1 MPTGSPI
8 IGQTP
13 APVGPRTD
21 SPTTTVEPTSS
32 PTTSEPSGSPVVPL
46 RANVVTTLRN
56 VPARDMTPRETEK
69 YIELLIVFLRR
80 YTGTTMVLDGI
91 DMWHQ
96 EMTAV
101 DAKEGSVVAIATTVG
116 GVNSIDDGGGEG
128 SVSDSSH
135 AQEEDATHSPHVSRK
150 EADIRARRLKA
161 SGISEEGPTG
171 PIRKKKETPQVTA
184 MEVTLILKVPF
195 SNLPSN
201 LIGSMASVTIQEHEQ
216 TLLDLLHEQQA
227 FYTFFK
233 LVDGIESRVIDQVTP
248 TPTDS
253 PTSYEYFAAQQEG
266 LLSVE
271 DDAGGDSGVGIGELS
286 FCPYH
291 SQVDMQRRRSLS
303 IASYLVN
310 LCFLSPQLTH

>member
-1 MPTGSPI
+1 M
-8 IGQTP
+8 
-13 APVGPRTD
+13 
-21 SPTTTVEPTSS
+21 
-32 PTTSEPSGSPVVPL
+32 VPL
-46 RANVVTTLRN
+46 RVNVVTTLRN

-96 EMTAV
+96 EMTVV
-101 DAKEGSVVAIATTVG
+101 DAKEGSVVAIATAVG

-135 AQEEDATHSPHVSRK
+135 AQEEDATQSPQVSRK
-150 EADIRARRLKA
+150 EVDTRARRLKA
-161 SGISEEGPTG
+161 SGISAEEGPTG
-171 PIRKKKETPQVTA
+171 PIRKKNETPQVTA

-201 LIGSMASVTIQEHEQ
+201 LIGSMVSVTILEHEQ

-253 PTSYEYFAAQQEG
+253 PTSYEYFVAQQEA

-271 DDAGGDSGVGIGELS
+271 EDAGEESGVGIRELS
-286 FCPYH
+286 LCPCR
-291 SQVDMQRRRSLS
+291 SQVGVQRQRSLS

-310 LCFLSPQLTH
+310 MCFLSAQLTR